1 MGASSE
7 ASPPFFLEK
16 PMLQILSKRSSCADK
31 RPDPANLANGEL
43 AINFNSTSSNV
54 FYKNNCGCLNVV
66 GAASVTAI
74 APNSCATGHCGNTPG
89 EFWFD
94 CSNSALKIWNGTCW
108 FGISSGCSAGTVT
121 SIIAGT
127 GLTGGTITVS
137 GTIALATTAVT
148 AGTYTYACVAIDCFG
163 RITGASC
170 GAAPVCLSTITAKG
184 DLIVGTGAGTISA
197 LPVGTNG
204 RVLSANSACG
214 SGVEWVVNA
223 GVVTCVTGTSP
234 ISVDN
239 TNPALPVVSVAT
251 ASTSALGVTQLVD
264 SISSTSTTCAAT
276 PASVKCAYDLANA
289 ALPKAGGTMTGN
301 ITFNGAQTF
310 PVSGIQDATTLQ
322 KGVVQVGSNLNVS
335 SGVIYALSADT
346 TQAGVVQLTNVNNS
360 CSCSLAPTAN
370 VLRLTWDEAALA
382 KTTAD
387 AALTVA
393 NNALPTAGGAMSGSI
408 NFAVAQTFCVSGIQD
423 ASNIQKGVVQVG
435 TNIGFAS
442 GTISVASASTSVPGI
457 VQLNDTTASTSTTEA
472 LTANQGKSLQD
483 QIDALAVVSNIT
495 LGGTFNASTGF
506 VDSVTAQGTTAGLV
520 VGNALPAPGVGNEE
534 IFVIVD
540 VQGTNG
546 PNTPTLVHVGDWFL
560 SDGTTWQFLN
570 VGFAPGE
577 ATTAS
582 QGVVQ
587 LATNAEVQAGTD
599 TSNAVVSSALQSKI
613 SDSISTTSCTTIASS
628 TAVKCAY
635 DLANTALPG
644 STYSSK
650 GALVAGTGVGTY
662 SALVVGTNGYVLTA
676 DSTCSTGLK
685 WIENTGG
692 VSTLTVCPTLCNL
705 GTSSNPILCAVPA
718 PAAVGICEGTSYG
731 VVKLI
736 NDVCN
741 SCCCLAASAY
751 AVNNAYTVATLALPK
766 SGGTI
771 TGAVTFGCSGLG
783 CPAYLNFAN
792 GIANGCIYG
801 ISDDYATGASDVA
814 ASKSAVNTVYTI
826 ANAALPTSG
835 GTMSSSIS
843 FSAGGIC
850 FTPTTS
856 CITGLTSALNCNSTT
871 LALTAAGG
879 CCLDFIASCK
889 LSTSGGSLTGGIT
902 FLTGA
907 GGICFT
913 DSSSCF
919 LGITN
924 SISCTSS
931 TLAASATAV
940 KCAYDR
946 GAAAIPCS
954 ILTAKATLI
963 SASAASTPTALAV
976 GTDGQV
982 LTACAACTSGLT
994 WGAGGGGS
1002 GTVTSIIAGT
1012 GLTGGTITTS
1022 GTVAL
1027 DTACVVQPTAYT
1039 AKGTILS
1046 ASAASTPS
1054 ALAVGGNGCTLIANS
1069 ACTTGLCWGPGSIPC
1084 STVTAKGDLIAG
1096 TAASTFS
1103 ALPVGT
1109 DGLFLTANSA
1119 SATGLC
1125 WAQVGDSPVGA
1136 ISYFAMCTA
1145 PTGWLVADGSCVSRS
1160 TYSALFTAIGTTYGV
1175 GDGTTTFQLPNLRGR
1190 FARGW
1195 NSTASGCDAS
1205 RVFGSCQSNCVGPHN
1220 HTLCAAPGSSTDSGS
1235 QGWTPTSGIFA
1246 TLRTTDRAALSGD
1259 TRITSA
1265 GCNVA
1270 MACAGCLIGTE
1281 TRPDNIALLPCI
1293 KAGISVALDVNAT
1306 PTVAG
1311 AVVGCTNNLCHNTM
1325 IGCNAGAAVTTA
1337 ACLTA
1342 VGKNSLC
1349 LATGGGNTAIGSGA
1363 GSAVT
1368 TGINNVI
1375 IGLNTAVASPTG
1387 SCQLALGF
1395 SVTDNWLTGT
1405 STKAIKPGAGIIDCA
1420 NSCGTAG
1427 QVLMSNGAN
1436 AVCWGTSTGVGS
1448 WVSAGTIQSVGLA
1461 ATTTAPT
1468 LGTTSKNNVSYR
1480 QIGAKEWEVVYTL
1493 TATSQPTAG
1502 SGDYLFTLP
1511 NSLSFDTTLNWQPI
1525 FTGSVGAAATLN
1537 RLYFLPGPS
1546 ASQIAF
1552 TNGNTASAYGAGPVV
1567 YDATR
1572 FRFFAT
1578 DDTNPDPRA
1587 VGSAWYVGTASLL
1600 AFVIRFQFTTT

>member
-1 MGASSE
+1 
-7 ASPPFFLEK
+7 
-16 PMLQILSKRSSCADK
+16 
-31 RPDPANLANGEL
+31 
-43 AINFNSTSSNV
+43 
-54 FYKNNCGCLNVV
+54 
-66 GAASVTAI
+66 
-74 APNSCATGHCGNTPG
+74 
-89 EFWFD
+89 
-94 CSNSALKIWNGTCW
+94 
-108 FGISSGCSAGTVT
+108 
-121 SIIAGT
+121 
-127 GLTGGTITVS
+127 
-137 GTIALATTAVT
+137 
-148 AGTYTYACVAIDCFG
+148 
-163 RITGASC
+163 
-170 GAAPVCLSTITAKG
+170 
-184 DLIVGTGAGTISA
+184 
-197 LPVGTNG
+197 
-204 RVLSANSACG
+204 
-214 SGVEWVVNA
+214 
-223 GVVTCVTGTSP
+223 
-234 ISVDN
+234 
-239 TNPALPVVSVAT
+239 
-251 ASTSALGVTQLVD
+251 
-264 SISSTSTTCAAT
+264 
-276 PASVKCAYDLANA
+276 
-289 ALPKAGGTMTGN
+289 MTGN

-310 PVSGIQDATTLQ
+310 SVSGIQDATTLQ

-335 SGVIYALSADT
+335 SGIIYALSADT

-370 VLRLTWDEAALA
+370 VLRLTWDEASLA

-393 NNALPTAGGAMSGSI
+393 NDALPRAGGAMTGSI
-408 NFAVAQTFCVSGIQD
+408 TFAGGQTFPVSGIQD
-423 ASNIQKGVVQVG
+423 ATTGQKGIVQIG
-435 TNIGFAS
+435 TNINVAS
-442 GTISVASASTSVPGI
+442 GTISVLSSSTTQPGVVQLEDSTS
-457 VQLNDTTASTSTTEA
+457 STSTALA
-472 LTANQGKSLQD
+472 LTANQGKLLQD
-483 QIDALAVVSNIT
+483 QIDALTNS
-495 LGGTFNASTGF
+495 GGTILAGTIDASTGLMQTVTSNGASKGF
-506 VDSVTAQGTTAGLV
+506 VVGQVMPNASNGNKNYYTIATVAGTMTPPGGSSTQVDVGDWWLSVTNGAAHTWDLLQVGYHAPDATTTTAGV
-520 VGNALPAPGVGNEE
+520 VCLSTNALAQAGV
-534 IFVIVD
+534 D
-540 VQGTNG
+540 T
-546 PNTPTLVHVGDWFL
+546 
-560 SDGTTWQFLN
+560 
-570 VGFAPGE
+570 
-577 ATTAS
+577 TTA
-582 QGVVQ
+582 V
-587 LATNAEVQAGTD
+587 TP
-599 TSNAVVSSALQSKI
+599 SALQSKI
-613 SDSISTTSCTTIASS
+613 SDSVATNSCITIASS
-628 TAVKCAY
+628 TAAKCAY
-635 DLANTALPG
+635 DVAIAAIPNSAFAAKGNLLAGTASCAYCALPI
-644 STYSSK
+644 
-650 GALVAGTGVGTY
+650 
-662 SALVVGTNGYVLTA
+662 GTNSYVLSA
-676 DSTCSTGLK
+676 NSACAAGME
-685 WIENTGG
+685 WIANTGG
-692 VSTLTVCPTLCNL
+692 VSSLTVCPTLCNL
-705 GTSSNPILCAVPA
+705 GTSTNPILCAVPA
-718 PAAVGICEGTSYG
+718 PAPIGICPGTGYG
-731 VVKLI
+731 VVKLV

-741 SCCCLAASAY
+741 NCTCLAASAY
-751 AVNNAYTVATLALPK
+751 AVNNAYIVASCALPK

-771 TGAVTFGCSGLG
+771 TGGVTFGCNGLG
-783 CPAYLNFAN
+783 CPAYIAFSN

-801 ISDDYATGASDVA
+801 ISDILSAGESNVA
-814 ASKSAVNTVYTI
+814 ASSYALSTVYTI

-856 CITGLTSALNCNSTT
+856 CITGLTSALNSTSTT

-879 CCLDFIASCK
+879 CCLNFIASCK
-889 LSTSGGSLTGGIT
+889 LSTSGGLLTGGIT

-940 KCAYDR
+940 KCAYDT

-954 ILTAKATLI
+954 AFAAKGNVL
-963 SASAASTPTALAV
+963 V
-976 GTDGQV
+976 GTASGTYSALSVGTNGQV
-982 LTACAACTSGLT
+982 LTACSTCASGVA
-994 WGAGGGGS
+994 WVSSGSGS
-1002 GTVTSIIAGT
+1002 GTVTSITAGT

-1022 GTVAL
+1022 GTIAL
-1027 DTACVVQPTAYT
+1027 DTTCVVQPTAYT

-1054 ALAVGGNGCTLIANS
+1054 ALAVGSNGCTLIANS

-1096 TAASTFS
+1096 TAANTFS

-1136 ISYFAMCTA
+1136 ISFFAMCTA

-1160 TYSALFTAIGTTYGV
+1160 TYSALFTAVGTTYGA

-1195 NSTASGCDAS
+1195 NSTASGCDPS
-1205 RVFGSCQSNCVGPHN
+1205 RAFGSCQAQALCCHNHGITMCPGSAGVPEWAIKDATTCVRGYPQCGGPASPTNYQRGFSDCVG
-1220 HTLCAAPGSSTDSGS
+1220 GS
-1235 QGWTPTSGIFA
+1235 A
-1246 TLRTTDRAALSGD
+1246 
-1259 TRITSA
+1259 
-1265 GCNVA
+1265 
-1270 MACAGCLIGTE
+1270 TE

-1293 KAGISVALDVNAT
+1293 KVGISVALDVNAT

-1325 IGCNAGAAVTTA
+1325 IGCSAGAAVTTA

-1395 SVTDNWLTGT
+1395 SATDNWLTGT

-1427 QVLMSNGAN
+1427 QFLMSNGAN
-1436 AVCWGTSTGVGS
+1436 AVCWGSSAGVGS
-1448 WVSAGTIQSVGLA
+1448 WTSAGTIQSVGLG

-1468 LGTTSKNNVSYR
+1468 VNATSKNNVSYR
-1480 QIGAKEWEVVYTL
+1480 QIGAKDWEVVYTL
-1493 TATSQPTAG
+1493 TATAQLTAG

-1511 NSLSFDTTLNWQPI
+1511 NSLSFDTTLQWQPI
-1525 FTGSVGAAATLN
+1525 YTGSVGAAATVN

-1546 ASQIAF
+1546 CSQIIF
-1552 TNGNTASAYGAGPVV
+1552 TNGNTGSAYGAAPVI

-1578 DDTNPDPRA
+1578 ADADPAPRA
-1587 VGSAWYVGTASLL
+1587 VGSSWYVGTASLL
-1600 AFVIRFQFTTT
+1600 AFVIRFQFTST

>member
-16 PMLQILSKRSSCADK
+16 LMLQILSKRSSCADK

-74 APNSCATGHCGNTPG
+74 APNSCATGYCGNTPG

-121 SIIAGT
+121 SVIAGT

-322 KGVVQVGSNLNVS
+322 KGVVQVGSNLVVS
-335 SGVIYALSADT
+335 GGTIYALSADT
-346 TQAGVVQLTNVNNS
+346 TQAGVVQLTDVNNS

-370 VLRLTWDEAALA
+370 VLRLTWDEASLA

-393 NNALPTAGGAMSGSI
+393 NDALPTAGGAMTGSI
-408 NFAVAQTFCVSGIQD
+408 AFDVAQTFCVSGIQD

-483 QIDALAVVSNIT
+483 QIDALAIVSNIT

-520 VGNALPAPGVGNEE
+520 VGAVLPAPDVGNEE

-570 VGFAPGE
+570 VGFAPGQ

-814 ASKSAVNTVYTI
+814 ASKSAVNTVYAI
-826 ANAALPTSG
+826 ANGALQTSG

-940 KCAYDR
+940 KCAYDK

-1027 DTACVVQPTAYT
+1027 NTACVVQPTAYT

-1046 ASAASTPS
+1046 ASAASTP
-1054 ALAVGGNGCTLIANS
+1054 V
-1069 ACTTGLCWGPGSIPC
+1069 
-1084 STVTAKGDLIAG
+1084 
-1096 TAASTFS
+1096 

-1109 DGLFLTANSA
+1109 DGQLLVADSTCTTGLKWATECFLNDSIISAKGALITGTAASTPVALPVGTNGQILLACSTCSSGLVWIDSTTLFPAIPCSVLTAKGQLVTATASSTPAVLSAGSNGQVIVANSA
-1119 SATGLC
+1119 CSTGL
-1125 WAQVGDSPVGA
+1125 Q
-1136 ISYFAMCTA
+1136 YQ
-1145 PTGWLVADGSCVSRS
+1145 TG
-1160 TYSALFTAIGTTYGV
+1160 
-1175 GDGTTTFQLPNLRGR
+1175 
-1190 FARGW
+1190 
-1195 NSTASGCDAS
+1195 
-1205 RVFGSCQSNCVGPHN
+1205 
-1220 HTLCAAPGSSTDSGS
+1220 
-1235 QGWTPTSGIFA
+1235 
-1246 TLRTTDRAALSGD
+1246 
-1259 TRITSA
+1259 
-1265 GCNVA
+1265 
-1270 MACAGCLIGTE
+1270 
-1281 TRPDNIALLPCI
+1281 
-1293 KAGISVALDVNAT
+1293 
-1306 PTVAG
+1306 
-1311 AVVGCTNNLCHNTM
+1311 
-1325 IGCNAGAAVTTA
+1325 
-1337 ACLTA
+1337 
-1342 VGKNSLC
+1342 
-1349 LATGGGNTAIGSGA
+1349 AIGSW
-1363 GSAVT
+1363 T
-1368 TGINNVI
+1368 
-1375 IGLNTAVASPTG
+1375 
-1387 SCQLALGF
+1387 
-1395 SVTDNWLTGT
+1395 
-1405 STKAIKPGAGIIDCA
+1405 
-1420 NSCGTAG
+1420 
-1427 QVLMSNGAN
+1427 
-1436 AVCWGTSTGVGS
+1436 
-1448 WVSAGTIQSVGLA
+1448 SAGTIQSVGWG

-1468 LGTTSKNNVSYR
+1468 VNANSKNNLSYR
-1480 QIGAKEWEVVYTL
+1480 QLGAKEWEAVYTF
-1493 TATSQPTAG
+1493 TATAQLTAG

-1511 NSLSFDTTLNWQPI
+1511 NSLSFDTTLQWQPI
-1525 FTGSVGAAATLN
+1525 FTASVGAAATLN
-1537 RLYFLPGPS
+1537 RIYFLPGPS

-1552 TNGNTASAYGAGPVV
+1552 TNGNTASAYGAAPVV

-1572 FRFFAT
+1572 FRFFTT
-1578 DDTNPDPRA
+1578 DDASTDPRA
-1587 VGSAWYVGTASLL
+1587 LGSAWYVGTASLL
-1600 AFVIRFQFTTT
+1600 TFVIRFQFTST